1 MTLRE
6 LWDSGQVTIG
16 GWCGIPSPFVAEL
29 MGRAGFDWVCID
41 TQHGLIGYDTML
53 LMLEAGTA
61 AGVPCFVRVPWN
73 QPSDI
78 MKALDAGAQGVII
91 PMVNSPAEAE
101 AAVAA
106 CRYPPEGF
114 RSWGPTRASLGN
126 PTFTPQSGNRSVV
139 CAVMIETVGGVATL
153 DQIAAVAGVDAIFVG
168 PADLAVSHGL
178 PPTPSQWA
186 DAHDQLIRKILAA
199 CAKANVA
206 AGISCPDT
214 ETATRWRDMGYRMLS
229 VGSDIA
235 FLRKEA
241 AKTVTNVRGQSKM
254 PTEASIY

>member
-1 MTLRE
+1 
-6 LWDSGQVTIG
+6 
-16 GWCGIPSPFVAEL
+16 
-29 MGRAGFDWVCID
+29 
-41 TQHGLIGYDTML
+41 
-53 LMLEAGTA
+53 
-61 AGVPCFVRVPWN
+61 
-73 QPSDI
+73 
-78 MKALDAGAQGVII
+78 
-91 PMVNSPAEAE
+91 
-101 AAVAA
+101 
-106 CRYPPEGF
+106 
-114 RSWGPTRASLGN
+114 
-126 PTFTPQSGNRSVV
+126 
-139 CAVMIETVGGVATL
+139 MIETVGGVATL
-153 DQIAAVAGVDAIFVG
+153 DQIAAVPGVDAIFVG

-186 DAHDQLIRKILAA
+186 DTHDQLIRKILAA

-241 AKTVTNVRGQSKM
+241 AETVTNVRGQSKM